1 MQAERR
7 TPAKAGV
14 TSSILAIVSCYGYS
28 PSTGTNASTFL
39 AAPSQACVSQQPG
52 THSCSEF
59 HFRSASSSCARRPAS
74 QPAHRNTARCGLSSD
89 AHAGATRR
97 RSGHRHAGAVR
108 RTSVSLAFC
117 CRRTCVRRQHLI
129 VLQTNPA
136 TAGVRGY
143 SQTRTKKC
151 ANPSLLIRNK
161 PLTFHA
167 AVPPHPQIPKN
178 KQTNPSLLSLLIAH
192 YLNNKQTPHL
202 WPTPPTLAF
211 ERRAVRSWVRDSGA
225 RAPRHP
231 LPHAARKLRFCVAAT
246 TLSRRF
252 YPLNRGIE
260 RCYRSFHKQCA
271 KTCASV
277 CCRCGHVPRS
287 VCLCYRLG
295 CPAKMSYPLIFTL
308 SHSPV
313 IRNRSLC
320 LPHLSPTLVVR
331 YCTPAE
337 ASPLPPSLSLSRFH
351 LMGIGSSVAGAR
363 LALAVRFPYIRCT
376 PPRSPRSRPAT

>member
-14 TSSILAIVSCYGYS
+14 TSSILAIVSCYGCS

-129 VLQTNPA
+129 VPQTNPA

-143 SQTRTKKC
+143 SQTRTKNC
-151 ANPSLLIRNK
+151 TNPSLLIKTK

-167 AVPPHPQIPKN
+167 AAKPMPK
-178 KQTNPSLLSLLIAH
+178 H
-192 YLNNKQTPHL
+192 
-202 WPTPPTLAF
+202 
-211 ERRAVRSWVRDSGA
+211 
-225 RAPRHP
+225 
-231 LPHAARKLRFCVAAT
+231 RK
-246 TLSRRF
+246 
-252 YPLNRGIE
+252 
-260 RCYRSFHKQCA
+260 
-271 KTCASV
+271 
-277 CCRCGHVPRS
+277 
-287 VCLCYRLG
+287 
-295 CPAKMSYPLIFTL
+295 
-308 SHSPV
+308 
-313 IRNRSLC
+313 
-320 LPHLSPTLVVR
+320 
-331 YCTPAE
+331 
-337 ASPLPPSLSLSRFH
+337 
-351 LMGIGSSVAGAR
+351 
-363 LALAVRFPYIRCT
+363 
-376 PPRSPRSRPAT
+376 

>member
-14 TSSILAIVSCYGYS
+14 TSSILAIVSCYGCS

-129 VLQTNPA
+129 VPQTNPA

-151 ANPSLLIRNK
+151 TNPSLLITNK

-192 YLNNKQTPHL
+192 NPNNKQTPHL
-202 WPTPPTLAF
+202 CPTPPTLACIH
-211 ERRAVRSWVRDSGA
+211 RPSNHMRCAAGSGTPGA
-225 RAPRHP
+225 R
-231 LPHAARKLRFCVAAT
+231 LPGTRCLTRQGSCAFASPPPHCPAGFIPSTAGLRGVTAAFTNNVRKHVLLCVAVVVMC
-246 TLSRRF
+246 
-252 YPLNRGIE
+252 P
-260 RCYRSFHKQCA
+260 
-271 KTCASV
+271 V
-277 CCRCGHVPRS
+277 RS
-287 VCLCYRLG
+287 VCATGLVALPK
-295 CPAKMSYPLIFTL
+295 CPT
-308 SHSPV
+308 
-313 IRNRSLC
+313 R
-320 LPHLSPTLVVR
+320 
-331 YCTPAE
+331 
-337 ASPLPPSLSLSRFH
+337 
-351 LMGIGSSVAGAR
+351 
-363 LALAVRFPYIRCT
+363 
-376 PPRSPRSRPAT
+376 